1 MQHNEGLFFFF
12 FLYTQ
17 STIYREDRKTV
28 GPHVQAMI
36 ADIKLVDNSA
46 NKSLWTKLVFRI
58 CQKHFFLKSW
68 REGASTKMR
77 CTDSKYELVTTLHPF
92 VLYIPLKL

>member
-1 MQHNEGLFFFF
+1 M
-12 FLYTQ
+12 YTQ

-46 NKSLWTKLVFRI
+46 NESLWTKLVFRI
-58 CQKHFFLKSW
+58 CQKLFFFKEL
-68 REGASTKMR
+68 EGR
-77 CTDSKYELVTTLHPF
+77 DKY
-92 VLYIPLKL
+92 